1 MSGRRIRSSRLAAV
15 ALALLAALGSLVVSG
30 TVHAPQAQAA
40 PQLPPG
46 FTLTSTPS
54 GQGEFELTDFA
65 YLPDGSVITIGK
77 SGAVAWV
84 STTGAVRTLA
94 NFPVTTVQDLG
105 LVGLAVA
112 PDYETSRTI
121 YLARALPGA
130 TNNWPLLLSR
140 HTVTGSAEP
149 TGLADEVTLLE
160 TTATSDVHAITGIV
174 AAPDGTL
181 WVSVGDAADFR
192 FVDPAA
198 LRALDVNDP
207 RGKVLHIDGSS
218 GAGVPGNPFY
228 DPADPGAARS
238 KVYATGFRS
247 PLRLTLAPTS
257 GNPVLGDVG
266 WNTFEEVDFVRP
278 GASYGWPCFEANIQT
293 PGYRDLAECAG
304 QANTAPLHFY
314 DRPSGNG
321 SAVTGGVFYP
331 GAAYPAPYR
340 GSYFFGDYTSGRI
353 WTMAIGPDG
362 TVTRPPED
370 AGFGREMGGPV
381 NFESAPNGDITYADI
396 LDGTIKRISYASD
409 ASTAPAS
416 MTGPSATMTG
426 VAATTTGQGVTRTVA
441 DRRGSAG
448 SRQAPANT
456 APQLT
461 VDGPGPDE
469 VFAVGDVVTATA
481 IGIDVEDGRLPVQW
495 STVTMHCRG
504 ALCHAHPGPRSSG
517 DDFSMVFS
525 DHGDD
530 TEQHITATVTDSAGV
545 STSRTFVA
553 RPDLRTVTVSTS
565 VPATTTINGVDRNSA
580 EVTRGARVS
589 VSAAAT
595 AADGVSTFES
605 WSDGGARAHELVVG
619 AQDITLV
626 ASYRAPGEQR

>member
-1 MSGRRIRSSRLAAV
+1 MSARRVRSSRPIVV
-15 ALALLAALGSLVVSG
+15 ALALLVALGSLVVSG
-30 TVHAPQAQAA
+30 AVHAPPAQAA
-40 PQLPPG
+40 PQLPAG

-77 SGAVAWV
+77 SGTVAWV

-94 NFPVTTVQDLG
+94 NLPVTTVQDLG

-112 PDYETSRTI
+112 PDYETSKTI
-121 YLARALPGA
+121 YLARAMPGT
-130 TNNWPLLLSR
+130 TNNWPLRLSR
-140 HTVTGSAEP
+140 HTVTGSGEP

-181 WVSVGDAADFR
+181 WVSVGDGADFR

-207 RGKVLHIDGSS
+207 RGKVLHIDGSN

-228 DPADPGAARS
+228 DAADPGAARS

-266 WNTFEEVDFVRP
+266 WNTYEEVDFVRP

-304 QANTAPLHFY
+304 QTNTAPLHVY

-321 SAVTGGVFYP
+321 SSVTGGVFYT
-331 GAAYPAPYR
+331 GDAYPADYR

-362 TVTRPPED
+362 AVTRAPEG

-381 NFESAPNGDITYADI
+381 NFESGPNGDIVYADI
-396 LDGTIKRISYASD
+396 VDGTIKRISYA
-409 ASTAPAS
+409 
-416 MTGPSATMTG
+416 
-426 VAATTTGQGVTRTVA
+426 TTTGPAIRTVA
-441 DRRGSAG
+441 DQQDIPGGPA
-448 SRQAPANT
+448 APSNH
-456 APQLT
+456 APRLT

-481 IGIDVEDGRLPVQW
+481 TGTDVEDGPLPVQW
-495 STVTMHCRG
+495 STVAMHCRG
-504 ALCHAHPGPRSSG
+504 ELCHAHPGPRYRSN
-517 DDFSMVFS
+517 DFREVFV
-525 DHGDD
+525 DHGDG
-530 TEQHITATVTDSAGV
+530 TEQRITATVTDSAGV

-553 RPDLRTVTVSTS
+553 RPDLRTLTVSTS
-565 VPATTTINGVDRNSA
+565 VPATTTINGVERSSA

-589 VSAAAT
+589 VSVAAT
-595 AADGVSTFES
+595 AFDGVSTFES
-605 WSDGGARAHELVVG
+605 WSDGGARARDLVVG
-619 AQDITLV
+619 AQDTALT
-626 ASYRAPGEQR
+626 AGYRTPGEQR

>member
-1 MSGRRIRSSRLAAV
+1 MSGRRVRASRPVVV
-15 ALALLAALGSLVVSG
+15 ALALLVALGSLVVSG
-30 TVHAPQAQAA
+30 TVHAPPAQAV
-40 PQLPPG
+40 PQLPAG

-77 SGAVAWV
+77 SGKVAWV
-84 STTGAVRTLA
+84 STTGTVRTLA
-94 NFPVTTVQDLG
+94 ELPVTTVQDLG

-121 YLARALPGA
+121 YLARALPGT
-130 TNNWPLLLSR
+130 TNNWPLRLSR
-140 HTVTGSAEP
+140 HTVTGSGEP

-174 AAPDGTL
+174 AAGDGTL

-198 LRALDVNDP
+198 LRSLDVNDP
-207 RGKVLHIDGSS
+207 RGKVLHIDGSN

-228 DPADPGAARS
+228 DATDPGAARS

-247 PLRLTLAPTS
+247 PLRLTLDPGS

-266 WNTFEEVDFVRP
+266 WNTFEEVDLVRP
-278 GASYGWPCFEANIQT
+278 GASYGWPCFEANAPT
-293 PGYRDLAECAG
+293 PGYRDLTECAG
-304 QANTAPLHFY
+304 QTNTAPLHFY

-321 SAVTGGVFYP
+321 SSVTGGVFYT
-331 GAAYPAPYR
+331 GQAYPAAYR
-340 GSYFFGDYTSGRI
+340 GSYFFGDYTSGRV

-362 TVTRPPED
+362 AVTRPPED

-381 NFESAPNGDITYADI
+381 SFERGPNGDIAYADI
-396 LDGTIKRISYASD
+396 LDGTIKRISYASPNR
-409 ASTAPAS
+409 ALAP
-416 MTGPSATMTG
+416 
-426 VAATTTGQGVTRTVA
+426 VTTTGPAIRTVA
-441 DRRGSAG
+441 VQQDIPGG
-448 SRQAPANT
+448 TPPANN
-456 APQLT
+456 APELALYRPSS
-461 VDGPGPDE
+461 GE
-469 VFAVGDVVTATA
+469 VYAVGDVVTATA
-481 IGIDVEDGRLPVQW
+481 TGTDAEDGPLPVQW
-495 STVTMHCRG
+495 STVAMHCR
-504 ALCHAHPGPRSSG
+504 AELCHAHPGPRSSG
-517 DDFSMVFS
+517 NDFSMVFS

-553 RPDLRTVTVSTS
+553 RPDLRTLTVSTS
-565 VPATTTINGVDRNSA
+565 VPATTTINGVERSSA

-589 VSAAAT
+589 VSVAAT
-595 AADGVSTFES
+595 ASDGVSTFES
-605 WSDGGARAHELVVG
+605 WSDGGARAHDLVVG
-619 AQDITLV
+619 AEDIALT
-626 ASYRAPGEQR
+626 ARYRAPGDQR

>member
-1 MSGRRIRSSRLAAV
+1 MSGRRVRSSRPVAV
-15 ALALLAALGSLVVSG
+15 ALAVLAALGSLVVSG
-30 TVHAPQAQAA
+30 TVHAPQAQAE
-40 PQLPPG
+40 PQLPAG
-46 FTLTSTPS
+46 FMLTSTPG

-77 SGAVAWV
+77 SGRVAWV

-94 NFPVTTVQDLG
+94 DLPVTTIQDLG

-112 PDYETSRTI
+112 PDYETSKTI

-130 TNNWPLLLSR
+130 AGNWPLRLSR
-140 HTVTGSAEP
+140 YTVTGSAEP
-149 TGLADEVTLLE
+149 TGLADEVTLVE
-160 TTATSDVHAITGIV
+160 TTATADVHAITGLV
-174 AAPDGTL
+174 AAPGGTL

-207 RGKVLHIDGSS
+207 RGKVLHIDASS

-228 DPADPGAARS
+228 DAADPGAVRS
-238 KVYATGFRS
+238 KVYAMGFRS
-247 PLRLTLAPTS
+247 PFRLTLHPTS

-278 GASYGWPCFEANIQT
+278 GAGYGWPCFEANIQT
-293 PGYRDLAECAG
+293 PGYRDLADCAG
-304 QANTAPLHFY
+304 KVNTAPLHFY
-314 DRPSGNG
+314 DRASGNG
-321 SAVTGGVFYP
+321 SSVTGGVFYT
-331 GAAYPAPYR
+331 GDAYPAAYR

-362 TVTRPPED
+362 AVTRAPED

-381 NFESAPNGDITYADI
+381 NFESGPNGDIVYADI
-396 LDGTIKRISYASD
+396 LDGTLKRISYVAD
-409 ASTAPAS
+409 NRASTAS
-416 MTGPSATMTG
+416 
-426 VAATTTGQGVTRTVA
+426 ATTTGPAVRTVA
-441 DRRGSAG
+441 ARQDIPGST
-448 SRQAPANT
+448 QAPANN

-461 VDGPGPDE
+461 LEAPGPDE

-481 IGIDVEDGRLPVQW
+481 TGTDVEDGPLPVQW
-495 STVTMHCRG
+495 TTVTWHCRG
-504 ALCHAHPGPRSSG
+504 ELCHAHPGPRSSG
-517 DDFSMVFS
+517 NDFSMVFT

-530 TEQHITATVTDSAGV
+530 TEQRITATVTDSAGV

-553 RPDLRTVTVSTS
+553 RPDLRTLTISTS
-565 VPATTTINGVDRNSA
+565 VPATTTINGVDRSSA

-595 AADGVSTFES
+595 ASDGVSTFES

-626 ASYRAPGEQR
+626 ANYRTPSEQRSE